1 MVRITLSERNE
12 MNMVELVVQGIGEW
26 RGQNNVIQTK
36 RKEHGGVRGAGTR
49 AMRGQKQRLNETKGN
64 MMELAVE
71 RIEEWSGVLK
81 ITLIR

>member
-1 MVRITLSERNE
+1 
-12 MNMVELVVQGIGEW
+12 
-26 RGQNNVIQTK
+26 
-36 RKEHGGVRGAGTR
+36 
-49 AMRGQKQRLNETKGN
+49 MRGQKQRLNETKGN